1 MTAESAP
8 HGACKMEWVITDIS
22 DSADGAR
29 SDLLYGLH
37 EVPPLRLSLLIALQH
52 VLAVFVGIVTPPLI
66 ISRALGLPA
75 DDGVFLVSMALLVS
89 GMGTL
94 LQTRRLG
101 PVGSGLL
108 SIQGTS
114 FVFLGPIIALAQS
127 VVATGASQRDAMGV
141 VFGVCLITS
150 VIPIILSPFI
160 RWASRLITPL
170 VSGIVVTL
178 IGLTLVE
185 VGITSV
191 GGGFAAKQD
200 GSFGSA
206 EHLVLALIVIA
217 LIVSLNS
224 GNRPWMRLMSVVA
237 GLAGGCVVALV
248 AGKVAPGDIG
258 HAPWVAVPSLFRYG
272 FGFKVTAILP
282 FAFLYVIT
290 AVESIGDITATSAL
304 SGEPI
309 AGALYL
315 HRLRGGVMADGVA
328 SLVAAIL
335 NSFPSTTFAQN
346 NGVIQLTG
354 VGSRYIGT
362 WVGLMLMALGLFP
375 VVSSVVQAIPQAVL
389 GGATIIMFG
398 TVAVAGIK
406 ILAGVNMDRRAST
419 IAGLSLGIGLG
430 VTFVPAIVSQM
441 PQLARDL
448 FSSGIAAGGMC
459 AVCLNLLLPGRCGS
473 DHLP

>member
-1 MTAESAP
+1 LSQ
-8 HGACKMEWVITDIS
+8 TDLI
-22 DSADGAR
+22 
-29 SDLLYGLH
+29 YGLNAA
-37 EVPPLRLSLLIALQH
+37 PPLRLSILVALQH

-66 ISRALGLPA
+66 ISRALKLPA
-75 DDGVFLVSMALLVS
+75 ADGVFLVSMALLVS
-89 GMGTL
+89 GVGTL

-127 VVATGASQRDAMGV
+127 VLSAGGSQRDALGA
-141 VFGVCLITS
+141 VFGVCLAAAL
-150 VIPIILSPFI
+150 IPIILSPFI
-160 RWASRLITPL
+160 RWASRVITPL
-170 VSGIVVTL
+170 VTGIVVTL

-191 GGGFAAKQD
+191 GGGFEAKQD

-206 EHLVLALIVIA
+206 ENLALALIVVA
-217 LIVSLNS
+217 LIVILNA
-224 GNRPWMRLMSVVA
+224 GKRPWMRLLSVVA
-237 GLAGGCVVALV
+237 GLAGGYVVALL
-248 AGKVAPGDIG
+248 AGKIAFSEFSR
-258 HAPWVAVPSLFRYG
+258 APWIAIPIPFRYG
-272 FGFKVTAILP
+272 LGFKITALLP

-290 AVESIGDITATSAL
+290 AVESIGDITATSSL
-304 SGEPI
+304 TGEPI
-309 AGALYL
+309 SGPLYL
-315 HRLRGGVMADGVA
+315 RRLRGGVMADGVA
-328 SLVAAIL
+328 SLLAAAL

-362 WVGLMLMALGLFP
+362 WVGVILIALGLFP
-375 VVSSVVQAIPQAVL
+375 IVGSVIEAMPAAVL

-406 ILAGVNMDRRAST
+406 ILSGVNMDRRAST
-419 IAGLSLGIGLG
+419 ITAISLGLGLG
-430 VTFVPAIVSQM
+430 VTFAPTVIGQM
-441 PQLARDL
+441 PQLVRDL

-459 AVCLNLLLPGRCGS
+459 ALALNLVLPGQRE
-473 DHLP
+473 